1 MLKKGDL
8 IQICPIAISDA
19 EPWVLGAIGSELGF
33 GIVLGVSETMS
44 VGLAMSD
51 WSVGAMSD
59 WYRIYFANRNKP
71 QKILVLPRSYL
82 KLVD

>member
-33 GIVLGVSETMS
+33 GVVLGVAKHMRLDAD
-44 VGLAMSD
+44 GDL
-51 WSVGAMSD
+51 SD
-59 WYRIYFANRNKP
+59 WYKIYFANRNKH
-71 QKILVLPRSYL
+71 QKILVLPRTYL

>member
-8 IQICPIAISDA
+8 IQVCPIAISDA

-33 GIVLGVSETMS
+33 GVVLAYEEFPMGDADG
-44 VGLAMSD
+44 GL
-51 WSVGAMSD
+51 SD
-59 WYRIYFANRNKP
+59 WYKIYFANRNKH